1 MSTRQ
6 ERPLGLLEKY
16 QTSKQ
21 LTHAYGNITMTATL
35 EHGVLS
41 ETAETFYM
49 HCFVP
54 ALTRLIHQHAAL
66 SMVVRDKTENSIHF
80 EQLTSIDL
88 SKVVRI
94 RSSSLSI
101 ASLIKEQITAEF
113 DLDSLLPLWR
123 VSIVSQTPTSCI
135 VSLALHHVI
144 GDGMSLSILWHGLL
158 QALQETSSSLSSLKP
173 EEKLT
178 LVKKMHLP
186 LPYELS
192 NSPEV
197 SLLWDVVPVVCKSL
211 IPKVLPAAIAR
222 RLDPLS
228 FEGWQGDFEAV
239 DGETHDT
246 QLGTIH
252 VPLDIWKPI
261 VEASKKRG
269 ISPHAILF
277 VTMLL
282 AWKRL
287 YPGQTTEATTPINCR
302 GLCQPA
308 VSENRVGNFVGA
320 YTSIWTSEQLEDYE
334 KDIWK
339 MATKYHQDLQA
350 NKKEAAKQAL
360 FLKFLPEFPASY
372 CDFWYDKRKNSKL
385 GRTGG
390 LELSDLGRFNE
401 KEGKAWKLKQMY
413 FGQSAQIFTCAF
425 GINAIS
431 VHDEL
436 FCTYGWQKGALDQ
449 AKISLY
455 HDIFIGILKNVQ

>member
-21 LTHAYGNITMTATL
+21 LTHAYGNITMTAL
-35 EHGVLS
+35 LDHESIVS
-41 ETAETFYM
+41 QPAETFYM
-49 HCFVP
+49 QCFVP
-54 ALTRLIHQHAAL
+54 ALTRLIHHHAAL

-88 SKVVRI
+88 DKVICI
-94 RSSSLSI
+94 RSPLSLSL
-101 ASLIKEQITAEF
+101 LIKEQTTTEF
-113 DLDSLLPLWR
+113 DLDSFLPLWR
-123 VSIVSQTPTSCI
+123 ITIVPQTPTSCI
-135 VSLALHHVI
+135 VSLAMHHVL
-144 GDGMSLSILWHGLL
+144 GDGMSLCIVWQALL
-158 QALQETSSSLSSLKP
+158 QALQTIETKP
-173 EEKLT
+173 TVDKVT
-178 LVKKMHLP
+178 IVKKMHLP

-192 NSPEV
+192 NAPEM
-197 SLLWDVVPVVCKSL
+197 SLLWDVVPVICKSL
-211 IPKVLPAAIAR
+211 IPKILPTSIAR

-228 FEGWQGDFEAV
+228 SEGWQGDFKAAV

-246 QLGTIH
+246 QIGTIH
-252 VPLDIWKPI
+252 VPLDIWKPL

-287 YPGQTTEATTPINCR
+287 YPGQTTETTTPINCR

-308 VSENRVGNFVGA
+308 VSADRVGNFVGS
-320 YTSIWTSEQLEDYE
+320 YTGVWTGQQLDESE

-339 MATKYHQDLQA
+339 MATRYHQDLQT

-360 FLKFLPEFPASY
+360 FLKYLPEFPASY
-372 CDFWYDKRKNSKL
+372 CDFWYDKRKNSRL

-390 LELSDLGRFNE
+390 LELSDLGRFHDPE
-401 KEGKAWKLKQMY
+401 ATSSSWKLKQLY
-413 FGQSAQIFTCAF
+413 FAQSAQIFTCAF
-425 GINAIS
+425 GLNTIS
-431 VHDEL
+431 VRDEL
-436 FCTYGWQKGALDQ
+436 YCTYGWQKGALDE
-449 AKISLY
+449 AKIGLY
-455 HDIFIGILKNVQ
+455 HDIFIGILKNVPF